1 MQRLILIFMQTM
13 DSKIEEGNPA
23 TEEAGKVKK
32 DDGIEQ
38 SQKVEAILV
47 KIMEVLTLKND
58 EKQEKKSKLIPIVF
72 VLILINILIFDLI
85 LICIF
90 AIPGNLQF

>member
-1 MQRLILIFMQTM
+1 MQTM

-32 DDGIEQ
+32 DDGIEEIKEQ
-38 SQKVEAILV
+38 SQKIEAILV

-58 EKQEKKSKLIPIVF
+58 EKQEKKSKLIPIVL

>member
-1 MQRLILIFMQTM
+1 MQTM

-32 DDGIEQ
+32 DDGIEEIKEQ
-38 SQKVEAILV
+38 SQKIEAILV

-58 EKQEKKSKLIPIVF
+58 EKQEKKSKLIPIVLVF
-72 VLILINILIFDLI
+72 ILINILIFDLI